1 MIVGT
6 EKAHQDV
13 IDLLVDACQTVDIV
27 QSPDGTY
34 SKQLI
39 LDPEKAWWKTQLVN
53 SPTFGMFAK
62 VLRNLEGMAEDA
74 KNNMSAPRAQVLA
87 EQLLRYCLDYRYSI
101 DAKSSETLRDKNN
114 TQPSLI
120 DKMQRS
126 NTPHAFNPKEEMKKS
141 LFQGWVGG
149 NNHSDDD
156 E

>member
-13 IDLLVDACQTVDIV
+13 IDLLVDACQTVDII
-27 QSPDGTY
+27 QNPDGTY

-62 VLRNLEGMAEDA
+62 VFRNLEGMCEDA
-74 KNNMSAPRAQVLA
+74 KNHMSAPRAEILSA
-87 EQLLRYCLDYRYSI
+87 QLIRYCLDYRYSI

-114 TQPSLI
+114 TQPALI

-126 NTPHAFNPKEEMKKS
+126 NVPHAYNEKDEMKKS
-141 LFQGWVGG
+141 LFSGWTGG
-149 NNHSDDD
+149 NRSEEED
-156 E
+156 

>member
-6 EKAHQDV
+6 EKTHQDV

-27 QSPDGTY
+27 LNADGSY

-62 VLRNLEGMAEDA
+62 VLRNLEGMAKNA
-74 KNNMSAPRAQVLA
+74 KNNMCAPRAQVLE
-87 EQLLRYCLDYRYSI
+87 EQLMTYCLDYRYSI
-101 DAKSSETLRDKNN
+101 DAKSSETLRDKHN
-114 TQPSLI
+114 TQPCLV

-126 NTPHAFNPKEEMKKS
+126 NVPHAFNPKDEMKQS
-141 LFQGWVGG
+141 LFSGWTGG
-149 NNHSDDD
+149 NKNDGEED
-156 E
+156 

>member
-13 IDLLVDACQTVDIV
+13 IDLLVDACQTVDII
-27 QSPDGTY
+27 QNPDGSY

-53 SPTFGMFAK
+53 SPTFGMFTK

-126 NTPHAFNPKEEMKKS
+126 NTPHAFNPNDEMKKS
-141 LFQGWVGG
+141 LFSGWTGG
-149 NNHSDDD
+149 NKSDD
-156 E
+156 EE

>member
-13 IDLLVDACQTVDIV
+13 IDLLVDACQTVDII
-27 QSPDGTY
+27 QNPDGSY

-53 SPTFGMFAK
+53 SPTFGMFTK

-74 KNNMSAPRAQVLA
+74 KNNMAAPRAQVLA
-87 EQLLRYCLDYRYSI
+87 EQLVRYCLDYRYSI

-114 TQPSLI
+114 TQPCLV

-126 NTPHAFNPKEEMKKS
+126 NVPHAFNQKDEMKKS
-141 LFQGWVGG
+141 LFSGWTGG
-149 NNHSDDD
+149 NSS
-156 E
+156 EEEE

>member
-6 EKAHQDV
+6 EKTHQDV
-13 IDLLVDACQTVDIV
+13 IDLLVDACQTVDII
-27 QSPDGTY
+27 QNLDGTF

-62 VLRNLEGMAEDA
+62 VLRNLEGMAENA
-74 KNNMSAPRAQVLA
+74 KNNMSAPRAQILA
-87 EQLLRYCLDYRYSI
+87 EQLIRYCLDYRYSI
-101 DAKSSETLRDKNN
+101 DAKSSETLRDKHN
-114 TQPSLI
+114 TQPCLV

-126 NTPHAFNPKEEMKKS
+126 SVPHAFNPDEELKQS
-141 LFQGWVGG
+141 LFDGWTGG
-149 NNHSDDD
+149 NKKEDR

>member
-13 IDLLVDACQTVDIV
+13 IDLLVDACQTIDVI
-27 QSPDGTY
+27 QNPDGTY

-74 KNNMSAPRAQVLA
+74 KNHMSAPRAQVLA
-87 EQLLRYCLDYRYSI
+87 EQLIRYCLDYRYSI
-101 DAKSSETLRDKNN
+101 DAKSSETLRNKDN

-126 NTPHAFNPKEEMKKS
+126 NTPHAFNPKEETKRA
-141 LFQGWVGG
+141 LFSGWVGG
-149 NNHSDDD
+149 NGHG
-156 E
+156 EEEE

>member
-27 QSPDGTY
+27 QSPDGSY

-126 NTPHAFNPKEEMKKS
+126 NTPHAFNPKDEVKKS

-149 NNHSDDD
+149 NNHDD
-156 E
+156 EE

>member
-141 LFQGWVGG
+141 LFRGWVGG
-149 NNHSDDD
+149 NNPSDDD